1 MVIHNGLVL
10 NQNFEFQKCDLQFSS
25 KIEKMEDKIE
35 DAEGIDAADLYV
47 IPGLVDVHTHGAVGF
62 DANPREHK
70 QEYKEYMRQNGITTY
85 FPTMVTDS
93 IENLQSALSDLA
105 ADDEWLGFHVEGPFI
120 SVGKKGAHNPDFIKP
135 LEAGELELLQ
145 KAAKGKIRLMTIA
158 PEVGDNMDY
167 IPVCRE
173 LGIRVTLGHS
183 ECDFDT
189 AQKAYDLGATQ
200 LTHTFNAMKG
210 IHHRNLGLIECAL
223 SRQDV
228 FCEMICDGFHVAP
241 EVIML
246 TYRMLGPDRMVV
258 ISDSLSATGLPDGCY
273 QLGGDQEVVVK
284 DRKAYIGDTIAG
296 STTCLFQMMKNCVS
310 FGISLENAV
319 KMASLTP
326 CRAVGIDDRKGSLKV
341 GKDADILL
349 LSKDLEIRYVFKTGK
364 MVYKAV

>member
-1 MVIHNGLVL
+1 MVILNGTVL
-10 NQNFEFQKCDLQFSS
+10 DSDFVFQTADIKFS
-25 KIEKMEDKIE
+25 DKIE
-35 DAEGIDAADLYV
+35 EIAEKIEDKEEIDATDMYV

-70 QEYKEYMRQNGITTY
+70 REYKEYMRQNGITTY

-135 LEAGELELLQ
+135 IEAGELELLQ

-158 PEVGDNMDY
+158 PEVGNNLGY
-167 IPVCRE
+167 IPVCRQ

-183 ECDFDT
+183 ESNFAT

-210 IHHRNLGLIECAL
+210 IHHRNIGLIECAL

-228 FCEMICDGFHVAP
+228 FCEMICDGFHVTP
-241 EVIML
+241 EVIL
-246 TYRMLGPDRMVV
+246 LAYRMLGPDRMVV
-258 ISDSLSATGLPDGCY
+258 ISDSLSATGLPDGRY
-273 QLGGDQEVVVK
+273 KLGGDQDVVVK
-284 DRKAYIGDTIAG
+284 DRKAFIGDTIAG

-326 CRAVGIDDRKGSLKV
+326 CRAVGLDDRKGSLEV
-341 GKDADILL
+341 GKDADIVILT
-349 LSKDLEIRYVFKTGK
+349 KDLEIRYVLKKGK
-364 MVYKAV
+364 LVYKAV